1 MLKGLLVNIVENLES
16 FVVLFFMMFY
26 QIGAFVMLS
35 GLLCYTFG
43 PPVKKC
49 LTLDKVVPLM
59 ILFKANQ
66 LDYFRNS

>member
-16 FVVLFFMMFY
+16 FVVWFFMMFY
-26 QIGAFVMLS
+26 QSGVFVMLS

-49 LTLDKVVPLM
+49 FTLDKVVEMQVMQPMKGGELS
-59 ILFKANQ
+59 F
-66 LDYFRNS
+66 